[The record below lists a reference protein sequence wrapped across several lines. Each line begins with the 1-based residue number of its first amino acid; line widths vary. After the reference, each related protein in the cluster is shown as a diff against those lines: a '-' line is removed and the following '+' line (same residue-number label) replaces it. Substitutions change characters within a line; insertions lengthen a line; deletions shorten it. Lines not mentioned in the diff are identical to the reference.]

1 MWKRSIWV
9 CKLSYQTYFVHFLH
23 TWDCLSDNM
32 RPGYDPLKE
41 VCICWGPPSDLINID
56 WLGYLLSVYCLYET
70 IQLSG
75 KHFLAKRINPK
86 ISGTR
91 KWNKYPSISL
101 DSQCHLIEFS
111 LWGLQSDIEKIKVFQ
126 ESWSGKKF
134 RPKHHFRYLQN
145 LLPKIC
151 QNKRQTFKTTYFP
164 LSDG

>member
-1 MWKRSIWV
+1 MQFRFK
-9 CKLSYQTYFVHFLH
+9 KPTLLTLSMLEITSP
-23 TWDCLSDNM
+23 T
-32 RPGYDPLKE
+32 
-41 VCICWGPPSDLINID
+41 ICDQGMTHWRRFISVWGPPSDLINID

-111 LWGLQSDIEKIKVFQ
+111 LWGLQSDVEKIKVFQ
-126 ESWSGKKF
+126 ELGYTTTQ
-134 RPKHHFRYLQN
+134 KH
-145 LLPKIC
+145 
-151 QNKRQTFKTTYFP
+151 TFSKWVPFWIYSFK
-164 LSDG
+164 